1 MGKTYQANKYEIRI
15 DDLLYLLSACPV
27 WIEKIKFMLSDD
39 EGLEDGIRDI
49 NLHSDEDKIIFWF
62 KKPVRIIAEDKLK

>member
-1 MGKTYQANKYEIRI
+1 MGKTYQANKYEIKI
-15 DDLLYLLSACPV
+15 EDLFYLLHACPI

-49 NLHSDEDKIIFWF
+49 NLHPDKDKIIFWF
-62 KKPVRIIAEDKLK
+62 KKPVTIIAEDRFK